1 MAKQNPIESLSY
13 EQAFQELEA
22 IVSDLEEEI
31 SNLDQAIKLFERGQA
46 LAKHCS
52 QILEKAELKV
62 QELTED
68 GELRESSEE

>member
-1 MAKQNPIESLSY
+1 MAKESSIESLGY

-22 IVSDLEEEI
+22 IVSDLEAEV
-31 SNLDQAIKLFERGQA
+31 SSLDQAIKLFERGQA

-62 QELTED
+62 QELTKD

>member
-1 MAKQNPIESLSY
+1 MAKESSIESLSY
-13 EQAFQELEA
+13 EQAFQELEG
-22 IVSDLEEEI
+22 IVSDLEAEV